1 MGGTAS
7 RAAAAEGAALFDPLL
22 RRTPTS
28 RRGRKRGVFCRAQ
41 RAVITRATRTGLLDY
56 SSVAAVDAT
65 GLETRHVSLY
75 FRVRC
80 GIAQAPAHRRRSWR
94 KLTAVVHTGSNL
106 IVGAVTAIGPTQ
118 DLPEFTS
125 EFTPAMRQAA
135 GLVPFDTVLA
145 DAGYDAEHN
154 QPLCRN
160 ELGICESV
168 IALYPRNHGRRWP
181 STPYRR
187 AMRQHFPRA
196 QYQQRWQV
204 ESVFSRH
211 KRRLGSALTT
221 RRPASQQR
229 ETIL

>member
-7 RAAAAEGAALFDPLL
+7 CAAAAEGAALFDPLL

-28 RRGRKRGVFCRAQ
+28 RRGRKSAVFRRAQ

-75 FRVRC
+75 FRVRR
-80 GIAQAPAHRRRSWR
+80 GLAQTPTHRRRSWP
-94 KLTAVVHTGSNL
+94 KLTAVVHTGSHL
-106 IVGAVTAIGPTQ
+106 IVGAVTGIGPTQ
-118 DLPEFTS
+118 DSP

-154 QPLCRN
+154 HRLCRN

-168 IALYPRNHGRRWP
+168 IALNPRNHGRRWP

-196 QYQQRWQV
+196 QYHQRWQV

-211 KRRLGSALTT
+211 KRRLRSTLTT